1 MKTNASFTFIQ
12 FLLLFSFSKPEFI
25 SIKITRES
33 DPNQVKLI
41 DPKGTFALMSETNSS
56 MLSNLLEGNE
66 SEKFEMNFRNNEGVI
81 YTWLCSLWIPE
92 KMNGLIKCQV
102 DQNVSTSSSH
112 YFTLESGIV
121 KFGENYIE
129 ISSADNYY
137 FELDMKEFNV
147 PFIYSEPQII
157 DLEENKDSFLQE
169 KLAIVEKGSKSPFGE
184 FDMNEINITI
194 KLEDNDKYIL
204 TGEKSILPTISFITD
219 YNDTNNIFNI
229 SDIERKTKF
238 IMNFK
243 ENSFGE
249 IKFYPGNCRLWKPMN
264 DKIRLFCHFTDSRN
278 VVNGKFNFS
287 KTSFQYNNY
296 TINIESDDYFEAA
309 YTFGSISFLY
319 SDIQYID
326 LDSEED
332 TFNIKFKYDYLVS
345 DDEAFYLKGNTVYIP
360 LYDYEDNKKEKEII
374 FSIKRNLIEQKI
386 IRPDR
391 FQFWSINKNYG
402 GRTFDNVFDI
412 IIRYNKS
419 IEKEKITTKIVSP
432 EQSSSKREESLA
444 FKTESDIVP
453 DITTDEFKMRF
464 IDSNNVAKNYSCY
477 LKKSYNKN
485 FLYLFC
491 SISNIGTFILEN
503 QKLIKEYIHYKYI
516 FDIINENNSTSLN
529 IVNEFGTGI
538 VFINPNVFNYNFQ
551 EDIIIFISMTNDNK
565 KEDILITPNEYASE
579 NETLFYYNMFNRGYI
594 KKYTVPISFFENKK
608 SGYFYLYHSGISEE
622 SDYVPYYEANP
633 IYLNLPPSNLI
644 VIRIKESMIN
654 YIGKNGIITFKTNSS
669 DEIKNLF
676 NESNIEDKLSLDTT
690 VIDENKITYNATCKI
705 WNPMNEYLRVFCQL
719 HEDLKDIHKISLNTL
734 HFPYNNYDIE
744 FFLRTLMKYTQNQIN
759 IYFLSY
765 ILRIKQLFWMKKKNN
780 MN

>member
-81 YTWLCSLWIPE
+81 YTWFCSLWIPE
-92 KMNGLIKCQV
+92 RMNALIKCQV

-137 FELDMKEFNV
+137 FELDMKEFNL

-169 KLAIVEKGSKSPFGE
+169 KLTLVEKGSKSPFGE

-194 KLEDNDKYIL
+194 KFEDNDEHIL
-204 TGEKSILPTISFITD
+204 IGEKSFLPIISFITD

-309 YTFGSISFLY
+309 YTSGSISFLY

-402 GRTFDNVFDI
+402 RRTFDNVFDI

-419 IEKEKITTKIVSP
+419 IEKENITTKIVSP

-464 IDSNNVAKNYSCY
+464 VGSGGVTNNYSCY
-477 LKKSYNKN
+477 LKKSNKN
-485 FLYLFC
+485 DYLNLLC
-491 SISNIGTFILEN
+491 NITDKGTFILKKQE
-503 QKLIKEYIHYKYI
+503 LILEDIHYKYNFNI
-516 FDIINENNSTSLN
+516 TNEKNSTSLN
-529 IVNEFGTGI
+529 IVSKYGSKIFL
-538 VFINPNVFNYNFQ
+538 VYPNVFNYNFQ
-551 EDIIIFISMTNDNK
+551 ETITFMFLVTNSR
-565 KEDILITPNEYASE
+565 EDILITSNEYASE
-579 NETLFYYNMFNRGYI
+579 NETLFNCSMINYGSI
-594 KKYTVPISFFENKK
+594 KKCTVPISFFENKK
-608 SGYFYLYHSGISEE
+608 SGYFYLYHSGI
-622 SDYVPYYEANP
+622 
-633 IYLNLPPSNLI
+633 
-644 VIRIKESMIN
+644 
-654 YIGKNGIITFKTNSS
+654 
-669 DEIKNLF
+669 
-676 NESNIEDKLSLDTT
+676 
-690 VIDENKITYNATCKI
+690 
-705 WNPMNEYLRVFCQL
+705 
-719 HEDLKDIHKISLNTL
+719 
-734 HFPYNNYDIE
+734 
-744 FFLRTLMKYTQNQIN
+744 
-759 IYFLSY
+759 
-765 ILRIKQLFWMKKKNN
+765 
-780 MN
+780 